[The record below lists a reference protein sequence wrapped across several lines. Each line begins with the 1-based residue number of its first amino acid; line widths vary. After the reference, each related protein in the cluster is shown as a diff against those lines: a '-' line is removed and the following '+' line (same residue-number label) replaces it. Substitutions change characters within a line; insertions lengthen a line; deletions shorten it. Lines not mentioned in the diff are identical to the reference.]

1 MEKLATKQSYH
12 HGDLRSALIE
22 TGLSLLEAKAG
33 GDIGLRE
40 VARET
45 GVSAT
50 AVYRHFPDKDAL
62 LRALAQAGFEKLF
75 DVQKAA
81 AAGMASREM
90 AFRATGQAYV
100 HFAVANPALFG
111 VMTSYMPKAHD
122 GEALAIVAD
131 APAGALLRE
140 NIASLLPVGAS
151 KRAQDIVAIQAMAL
165 VHGLAQLV
173 LSGQIPNDPDLINA
187 AVDQFGDWNRAGD

>member
-1 MEKLATKQSYH
+1 METTKSKQAYH

-22 TGLSLLEAKAG
+22 TGLRLLEAKAG
-33 GDIGLRE
+33 GEIGLRE

-62 LRALAQAGFEKLF
+62 LQALAQAGYEQLFEAQKL
-75 DVQKAA
+75 A
-81 AAGMASREM
+81 AAGKSSREL

-111 VMTSYMPKAHD
+111 VMTSYLPKADD
-122 GEALAIVAD
+122 GETLAIMAG

-140 NIASLLPVGAS
+140 NIASLLPEGAS

-187 AVDQFGDWNRAGD
+187 AVDQFGDWNRTAD